1 METVNLSDEAI
12 LKGLNANPQIKSRI
26 ASMLAAVEDAA
37 GDLKEA
43 DAAEM
48 RMIEEIRRMGQEA
61 LQAWADRQVQKT
73 EQELRQ
79 TGQVQREG
87 KKTPL
92 AHHLWRHRRSRT
104 PIPQSE
110 QTNTAFCAKRQSEQS
125 RLFARAPARGHRL
138 WGGPSICAGDG
149 QVG

>member
-1 METVNLSDEAI
+1 METTNLSDEAI
-12 LKGLNANPQIKSRI
+12 LKGLNAHPQIKSRI

-87 KKTPL
+87 KKNSTGTPPL
-92 AHHLWRHRRSRT
+92 ATS
-104 PIPQSE
+104 
-110 QTNTAFCAKRQSEQS
+110 A
-125 RLFARAPARGHRL
+125 
-138 WGGPSICAGDG
+138 
-149 QVG
+149 

>member
-61 LQAWADRQVQKT
+61 LQAWADRQVQRT

-87 KKTPL
+87 KKNSTGTPPL
-92 AHHLWRHRRSRT
+92 ARS
-104 PIPQSE
+104 
-110 QTNTAFCAKRQSEQS
+110 A
-125 RLFARAPARGHRL
+125 
-138 WGGPSICAGDG
+138 
-149 QVG
+149 